1 MSNNKKAVSLNGQN
15 VGDKALQQRQGDVN
29 KDQAVGAKG
38 IAGSPLYEPV
48 PSFIKT
54 STEEVLH
61 NGNNAWLVLGRDR
74 PASRLSGYGGRGD
87 TQAAAID
94 IVAGRMGSLSK
105 SFNSAGKRIWAD
117 PDFENDAARIYI
129 SQKTDIDDN
138 FKLTSG
144 RVGISKTKSGIALK
158 ADGIRIIAR
167 EGIKLITRTDV
178 LNSQGGEIKSIS
190 GIDLIAG
197 NDDSDLQ
204 PMVKGNNL
212 ADALRRLV
220 VHVDKLNGIVDSLL
234 MTQMT
239 FNTALTHHF
248 HFSPFFG
255 LPTTPSPPVVAAGIK
270 SMVDHLFQTKQSLV
284 MHKVN
289 LALFKTNYF
298 SPAGSKFINSRFN
311 NTN

>member
-1 MSNNKKAVSLNGQN
+1 MSDKKAVSLSGPNT
-15 VGDKALQQRQGDVN
+15 GDRSVQERLSKVST
-29 KDQAVGAKG
+29 DQTSLAKG
-38 IAGSPLYEPV
+38 IGGDPLYEAV
-48 PSFIKT
+48 PQLIKT
-54 STEEVLH
+54 HSEKVYENGH
-61 NGNNAWLVLGRDR
+61 NAAIVLGRDR

-87 TQAAAID
+87 TQAGSID
-94 IVAGRMGSLSK
+94 IVAGRMGFQSK
-105 SFNSAGKRIWAD
+105 SFTSSGKRVWVD
-117 PDFENDAARIYI
+117 PDFTNDAARLYI

-138 FKLTSG
+138 FKLAAG

-167 EGIKLITRTDV
+167 EGIKLITKVDDH
-178 LNSQGGEIKSIS
+178 NSQGGDIQSIT

-212 ADALRRLV
+212 REALKRLTL
-220 VHVDKLNGIVDSLL
+220 HVDKLNGIVDSLL
-234 MTQMT
+234 MAQMT
-239 FNTALTHHF
+239 FNTALTSHF

-270 SMVDHLFQTKQSLV
+270 TMIDHLFQTKRSLI

-289 LALFKTNYF
+289 LSMFKHTYF
-298 SPAGSKFINSRFN
+298 SPSGGKYINSRFN
-311 NTN
+311 NVN